1 MSNIIICFYYLP
13 YYLFP
18 RLEEDDRTIATT
30 LYIIFTMCTTQFT
43 SSGLVSINRLESEMG
58 ANAKVMEFTV
68 IKQSKLFFK
77 FFIN

>member
-1 MSNIIICFYYLP
+1 
-13 YYLFP
+13 
-18 RLEEDDRTIATT
+18 
-30 LYIIFTMCTTQFT
+30 MCTTQFT